1 MKKEDLKK
9 YIAQQNKG
17 GVNYIEV
24 QDNVLGIVS
33 EVGVKVSD
41 WVYMWFLCC
50 RNGSLIY
57 SNHYSMRTGK
67 RRRDLISY
75 INLVS
80 KVERCKPSFEVVE
93 NYKSVVNNAL
103 GTECQ
108 IEYSLSINN

>member
-9 YIAQQNKG
+9 YIAHQNKG

-24 QDNVLGIVS
+24 YDNILEITS
-33 EVGVKVSD
+33 EVGVRVSE

-50 RNGSLIY
+50 RDGSLIY
-57 SNHYSMRTGK
+57 SHHYSMRTGK
-67 RRRDLISY
+67 RSRD
-75 INLVS
+75 INRYLNLT
-80 KVERCKPSFEVVE
+80 KKIDNHIPCFEVVE
-93 NYKSVVNNAL
+93 NSKRVVNNIS